1 MARYRVLYYKI
12 KITMSFRKTKTLTK
26 PTTPAK
32 WQIPTRH
39 KYKAG
44 KDEYYLE
51 GELKER
57 FCKLFPKNSNRRM
70 MTWFGIGFS
79 TLQRFK
85 RELGLEKDMKAIR
98 KQQAKDVKKT
108 CERNGYYASLRGKAP
123 SEACLEATRRLRASG
138 FQPMKQ
144 LKANNPRKYKQLL
157 RKKSEQRKELWHKER
172 LRAFYGLER
181 KTRLRVPTIPL
192 SYKASAQKHAMIRYC
207 NYFADPLGDPH
218 IICYDSETQRS
229 ARREATAAKHGL
241 KVVEADE

>member
-1 MARYRVLYYKI
+1 
-12 KITMSFRKTKTLTK
+12 MSFRNTKTPLK
-26 PTTPAK
+26 PTKEAK
-32 WQIPTRH
+32 WQVPMRPNA
-39 KYKAG
+39 KSGVK
-44 KDEYYLE
+44 EYYLE

-70 MTWFGIGFS
+70 MTWFGISFS

-85 RELGLEKDMKAIR
+85 CEFGLEKDMKSIR
-98 KQQAKDVKKT
+98 KQQAKDTKRI
-108 CERNGYYASLRGKAP
+108 CERNGYYASLRGKKP
-123 SEACLEATRRLRASG
+123 SEACFDGARKLFASG
-138 FQPMKQ
+138 FHPMKQ
-144 LKANNPRKYKQLL
+144 LKANNPRKYNRLM
-157 RKKSEQRKELWHKER
+157 RKKSEQRKELWRKER

-181 KTRLRVPTIPL
+181 KTNLHIPSSLL
-192 SYKASAQKHAMIRYC
+192 SHSASAHKHAMIKCC